1 MSNRDLKHITISG
14 VDYSRYLPF
23 PFEETLTL
31 DESLS
36 TSSVRLVNTRIKAPF
51 KPFSRVRLGIGS
63 SARWYILSDDIVTEH
78 RGTGLYTHD
87 IGLVEQTKETERIST
102 GGKAFTNPLVR
113 DYTDGQTIAKY
124 IILRKTEPVAESVY
138 EPIADPYDN
147 YSRSFLDNTYVSP
160 IRWKSNFAIY
170 PLKEATGI
178 NVDTTKKITYKV
190 YHNPVNTPFV
200 IRELTGGNEGLISL
214 EMRDG
219 TQLIAQDTVLPTD
232 KIIIKSDTY
241 GKGIYT
247 ILYGAFDDTDSLQS
261 HNDYL
266 YIELYAVDNAAT
278 RDPYT
283 IDQVIYQRLRT
294 AETLRRGDYPR
305 YRLVYQGDQQSR
317 FQAPAPEMH
326 FPNGRTLWEDLQEI
340 GKVIHA
346 IPRVEDDRLYFD
358 DLGGTEYADMSKGK
372 PYGGESLY
380 SIADYTAAL
389 ESYANNLVN
398 LDDEAEGSLTEPFNG
413 GFVSLRAN
421 VEEVRIGEE
430 TGLFRVS
437 NPIEKPIK
445 VTVRFNG
452 KEGDITPYL
461 FDKSEYDLL
470 SSFAGQYPTS
480 KTYALYYTRGGNTI
494 EGLWYK
500 AQDSAL
506 DIINALE
513 SYAIVN
519 IMRAVFNEPL
529 IVLDPKDYPDITVSV
544 TYVPLVNARVRNYRP
559 DFDGEFPSV
568 LTHNQSANKLSSSQF
583 GENLRGQLAMLGT
596 TSDSKM
602 YIYSSADDIPKV
614 GTLYDKD
621 NYISS
626 IIARHYHGFT
636 LAQIQ
641 LSTGYNQ
648 LGARVEINNAIRQ
661 FEIPEAEDR
670 YILYEEFCQLGS
682 KQTDDGDLALTE
694 SMKESI
700 YRVFD
705 GASSYADGMD
715 VSLAVVNTY
724 DDDMTRL
731 TAEDIA
737 LPVVSLSLGNSLYF
751 GFRFLDNFS
760 AGTSSTGNASQIGG
774 KFYREQ
780 AHIPYGDP
788 WYSEATY
795 MTMSLWTG
803 ADNTT
808 LETAHNL
815 PLAGDIAK
823 GVQMVDIPASSA
835 LVVYK
840 DSADALCLTYQIH
853 FVTDEGYIIGDGLA
867 HACAAVR
874 TAPVTDPPKVYF
886 FPHRINQLTGTVD
899 TSTAVASSTV
909 VCSRESRWVH
919 AVSTPSVAYQSWAII
934 KGGRFVVGKNDAK
947 FNGFYLSFRRSLL

>member
-23 PFEETLTL
+23 PLEETLTL

-36 TSSVRLVNTRIKAPF
+36 TAQSVRLVNTRIKVPF

-63 SARWYILSDDIVTEH
+63 SARWYIVSDDRVTEH
-78 RGTGLYTHD
+78 HGTGLYTHD

-113 DYTDGQTIAKY
+113 DYSDGKTPATLVSYSSAGGTKYMFSETYTAKEVFSPVLTGNFTLSLTDFLFGFDEG
-124 IILRKTEPVAESVY
+124 IIEGDQASVSVY
-138 EPIADPYDN
+138 YDK
-147 YSRSFLDNTYVSP
+147 VSP
-160 IRWKSNFAIY
+160 IILEKVDGLWDKKTFSFDEQKLIY
-170 PLKEATGI
+170 GGAYD
-178 NVDTTKKITYKV
+178 VD
-190 YHNPVNTPFV
+190 
-200 IRELTGGNEGLISL
+200 
-214 EMRDG
+214 
-219 TQLIAQDTVLPTD
+219 D
-232 KIIIKSDTY
+232 KIQYNFQNPGLYVISVEFGSY
-241 GKGIYT
+241 VPFRGLLVQIYV
-247 ILYGAFDDTDSLQS
+247 ADQPVS
-261 HNDYL
+261 
-266 YIELYAVDNAAT
+266 

-283 IDQVIYQRLRT
+283 IDQIIYQRLRT

-358 DLGGTEYADMSKGK
+358 DLGGTEYADMRKGK

-413 GFVSLRAN
+413 GFVSLRTN
-421 VEEVRIGEE
+421 VEDVRIGEE
-430 TGLFRVS
+430 TGIFRVS
-437 NPIEKPIK
+437 QPMEKPIK

-461 FDKSEYDLL
+461 FEKREYDFLD
-470 SSFAGQYPTS
+470 SFKGQYPTS

-500 AQDSAL
+500 AQDSASN
-506 DIINALE
+506 IINALE

-568 LTHNQSANKLSSSQF
+568 LPHNQSANKLSSRQF

-602 YIYSSADDIPKV
+602 YIYASAEDLPKV

-705 GASSYADGMD
+705 GAASYTNGMD

-724 DDDMTRL
+724 DQHMTRL

-760 AGTSSTGNASQIGG
+760 AGTSATGNASQIGG

-780 AHIPYGDP
+780 AHIPYGDT
-788 WYSEATY
+788 WYSEAAY

-803 ADNTT
+803 ADNKT
-808 LETAHNL
+808 LDTAHDL
-815 PLAGDIAK
+815 PLAGDISK

-909 VCSRESRWVH
+909 VCSRDSRWVH
-919 AVSTPSVAYQSWAII
+919 GVSAPSVLYQSWAII

-947 FNGFYLSFRRSLL
+947 FNGFYLSFRRSL

>member
-1 MSNRDLKHITISG
+1 MSNRNLKHITISG
-14 VDYSRYLPF
+14 VDYSSYLPF

-63 SARWYILSDDIVTEH
+63 SARWYIVSDDRVTENH
-78 RGTGLYTHD
+78 GTGLYTHD

-113 DYTDGQTIAKY
+113 DYSDGASPATVYWYDYVDSTGTKFQIKKEIASSSLTSPILTGTRVFNPKSFFEGTDETILDEST
-124 IILRKTEPVAESVY
+124 IRVSVY
-138 EPIADPYDN
+138 
-147 YSRSFLDNTYVSP
+147 RSDSNVIEYISNNVFLIDESKKIFSNNILWGNSIQYNFSNAGIYVVRMEISLASGEFNRLVQFYVS
-160 IRWKSNFAIY
+160 
-170 PLKEATGI
+170 
-178 NVDTTKKITYKV
+178 TKMVAKT
-190 YHNPVNTPFV
+190 
-200 IRELTGGNEGLISL
+200 
-214 EMRDG
+214 
-219 TQLIAQDTVLPTD
+219 
-232 KIIIKSDTY
+232 
-241 GKGIYT
+241 
-247 ILYGAFDDTDSLQS
+247 
-261 HNDYL
+261 
-266 YIELYAVDNAAT
+266 
-278 RDPYT
+278 PYT

-413 GFVSLRAN
+413 GFLSLRAN

-437 NPIEKPIK
+437 LPMEKPIK

-452 KEGDITPYL
+452 KEEDITPYL
-461 FDKSEYDLL
+461 FEKSEYDLL

-494 EGLWYK
+494 DGLWYK

-559 DFDGEFPSV
+559 DFDGAFPSV
-568 LTHNQSANKLSSSQF
+568 LPHNQSANKLSSRQF

-602 YIYSSADDIPKV
+602 YIYASAEDLPKV

-626 IIARHYHGFT
+626 IIARHYYGFT

-682 KQTDDGDLALTE
+682 KQTDDGYLALTE

-705 GASSYADGMD
+705 GAASYTDGMD

-760 AGTSSTGNASQIGG
+760 AGTSATGNASQIDG

-803 ADNTT
+803 ADNKT
-808 LETAHNL
+808 LDTAHNL

-823 GVQMVDIPASSA
+823 GVQMVDIPTSSA

-853 FVTDEGYIIGDGLA
+853 FVTDDGYIIGDGLA

-874 TAPVTDPPKVYF
+874 TAPVTDTTKVYF

>member
-23 PFEETLTL
+23 PLEETLTL

-36 TSSVRLVNTRIKAPF
+36 TAQSVRLVNTRIKSPF

-63 SARWYILSDDIVTEH
+63 SARWYIISDDRVTEH
-78 RGTGLYTHD
+78 HGTGLYTHD

-102 GGKAFTNPLVR
+102 GGKAFTNPIVR
-113 DYTDGQTIAKY
+113 DYSDGASPATVYWYDYVDSTGTKFQINKEIASSSLNSPILTGTRVFNPKSFFEGTDESLLDESTI
-124 IILRKTEPVAESVY
+124 RVSVY
-138 EPIADPYDN
+138 RSDSNVIKYLSNNVFLIDESKKIFSNNILWGNSIQYDFSDAGIYVVRMEISLASGEFN
-147 YSRSFLDNTYVSP
+147 RLVQFYVS
-160 IRWKSNFAIY
+160 
-170 PLKEATGI
+170 
-178 NVDTTKKITYKV
+178 TK
-190 YHNPVNTPFV
+190 
-200 IRELTGGNEGLISL
+200 R
-214 EMRDG
+214 
-219 TQLIAQDTVLPTD
+219 
-232 KIIIKSDTY
+232 
-241 GKGIYT
+241 
-247 ILYGAFDDTDSLQS
+247 
-261 HNDYL
+261 
-266 YIELYAVDNAAT
+266 AAKT
-278 RDPYT
+278 PYT

-305 YRLVYQGDQQSR
+305 YLLVYQGDQQSR
-317 FQAPAPEMH
+317 FQKPAPEMH

-421 VEEVRIGEE
+421 VEEVRIGED

-437 NPIEKPIK
+437 LPMEKPIK

-461 FDKSEYDLL
+461 FEKSEYDLL

-529 IVLDPKDYPDITVSV
+529 IVLDPNDYPDITVSV

-559 DFDGEFPSV
+559 DFDGAFPSV
-568 LTHNQSANKLSSSQF
+568 LPHNQSANKLSSRQF

-602 YIYSSADDIPKV
+602 YIYASADDLPKV

-661 FEIPEAEDR
+661 FEIPEAEAR
-670 YILYEEFCQLGS
+670 YILYEEFCQIGS

-705 GASSYADGMD
+705 GAATYTDGMD

-760 AGTSSTGNASQIGG
+760 AGTSATGNASQIGG

-780 AHIPYGDP
+780 AHIPYGDL

-803 ADNTT
+803 ADNKT
-808 LETAHNL
+808 LDTAHNL

-909 VCSRESRWVH
+909 VCSRDSRWVH
-919 AVSTPSVAYQSWAII
+919 AVSAPTVPYQSWAII
-934 KGGRFVVGKNDAK
+934 KGGRFVVGQNDAK
-947 FNGFYLSFRRSLL
+947 FKGFYISFRRQL

>member
-14 VDYSRYLPF
+14 IDYSRYLPF
-23 PFEETLTL
+23 PLEETLTL
-31 DESLS
+31 DESLA

-63 SARWYILSDDIVTEH
+63 SARWYILSDDRVTEH
-78 RGTGLYTHD
+78 HGTGLYTHD

-113 DYTDGQTIAKY
+113 DYEEVQALASAITYEFFTIRDGVEENL
-124 IILRKTEPVAESVY
+124 ILTRNTYTAESFLT
-138 EPIADPYDN
+138 PI
-147 YSRSFLDNTYVSP
+147 VSE
-160 IRWKSNFAIY
+160 N
-170 PLKEATGI
+170 
-178 NVDTTKKITYKV
+178 
-190 YHNPVNTPFV
+190 
-200 IRELTGGNEGLISL
+200 
-214 EMRDG
+214 
-219 TQLIAQDTVLPTD
+219 
-232 KIIIKSDTY
+232 
-241 GKGIYT
+241 
-247 ILYGAFDDTDSLQS
+247 
-261 HNDYL
+261 
-266 YIELYAVDNAAT
+266 IELYKDTFGMLDGSQPSEIKVRIVFNGGRSPVVYDGDGFYVDKSKIVYEKTFTASAVGGVMASYQVAENQKYGTYGIMYEITFEDDTVRNVYFEIT
-278 RDPYT
+278 LVKEKISRDPYT

-437 NPIEKPIK
+437 HPMEKPIK

-461 FDKSEYDLL
+461 FEKSEYDLL

-506 DIINALE
+506 DIINAME

-529 IVLDPKDYPDITVSV
+529 IVLDPKDYPNITVSV

-568 LTHNQSANKLSSSQF
+568 LPHNQSANKLSSRQF

-602 YIYSSADDIPKV
+602 YIYASAEDLPKV

-670 YILYEEFCQLGS
+670 YILYEEFCQIGS

-694 SMKESI
+694 NMKESI

-705 GASSYADGMD
+705 GAASHTDGMD
-715 VSLAVVNTY
+715 ISLAVVNTY

-760 AGTSSTGNASQIGG
+760 AGTSATGNASLIGG

-780 AHIPYGDP
+780 AHIPYGDL

-803 ADNTT
+803 ADNKT
-808 LETAHNL
+808 LDMAHNL

-823 GVQMVDIPASSA
+823 GVQMADIPASSA

-909 VCSRESRWVH
+909 VCSRDSRWVH
-919 AVSTPSVAYQSWAII
+919 AISSPSVPYNSWAII

-947 FNGFYLSFRRSLL
+947 FKGFYLSFRRKL

>member
-31 DESLS
+31 DESLA
-36 TSSVRLVNTRIKAPF
+36 TSSVRLVNTRIKSPF
-51 KPFSRVRLGIGS
+51 KPFSRVRIGIGS
-63 SARWYILSDDIVTEH
+63 SARWYILSDDRVTEH
-78 RGTGLYTHD
+78 HGTGLYTHD

-113 DYTDGQTIAKY
+113 DYSDGASPATVYWYDYVDSSGTKFQIKKEIASSSLNSPILTGTKVFNPKSFFEGTDETLLDKSTI
-124 IILRKTEPVAESVY
+124 RVSVY
-138 EPIADPYDN
+138 
-147 YSRSFLDNTYVSP
+147 RSDSNVIEYISNNVFLIDES
-160 IRWKSNFAIY
+160 
-170 PLKEATGI
+170 
-178 NVDTTKKITYKV
+178 KKIFS
-190 YHNPVNTPFV
+190 NN
-200 IRELTGGNEGLISL
+200 ILWGNSIQYDFSDAGIYVVRMEISL
-214 EMRDG
+214 ASGEFNRLV
-219 TQLIAQDTVLPTD
+219 Q
-232 KIIIKSDTY
+232 
-241 GKGIYT
+241 
-247 ILYGAFDDTDSLQS
+247 F
-261 HNDYL
+261 
-266 YIELYAVDNAAT
+266 YASTKRVVKT
-278 RDPYT
+278 PYT

-305 YRLVYQGDQQSR
+305 YLLVYQGDQQSR
-317 FQAPAPEMH
+317 FQKPAPEMH

-413 GFVSLRAN
+413 GFVSLRTN
-421 VEEVRIGEE
+421 VEDVRIGED
-430 TGLFRVS
+430 TGIFRVS
-437 NPIEKPIK
+437 QPMEKPIK
-445 VTVRFNG
+445 VTIRFNG
-452 KEGDITPYL
+452 KDGDITPYL
-461 FDKSEYDLL
+461 FEKREYDFLD
-470 SSFAGQYPTS
+470 SFKGQYPAS

-500 AQDSAL
+500 AQDSAS
-506 DIINALE
+506 DIINAME

-529 IVLDPKDYPDITVSV
+529 IVLNPKDYPNITVSV

-568 LTHNQSANKLSSSQF
+568 LPHNQSANKLSSRQF

-602 YIYSSADDIPKV
+602 YIYASAEDLPKV

-636 LAQIQ
+636 LAQIR

-648 LGARVEINNAIRQ
+648 LGERVDINNAIRQ

-670 YILYEEFCQLGS
+670 YILYEEFCQIGS

-694 SMKESI
+694 NMKESI

-705 GASSYADGMD
+705 GAAIYTDGMD

-760 AGTSSTGNASQIGG
+760 AGTSATGNASLIGG

-803 ADNTT
+803 ADNKS
-808 LETAHNL
+808 LNTAHNL
-815 PLAGDIAK
+815 PLVGGIAK

-874 TAPVTDPPKVYF
+874 TAPVTDQPKVYF

-919 AVSTPSVAYQSWAII
+919 GVSAPTVPYQSWAII

-947 FNGFYLSFRRSLL
+947 FKGFYLSFRRKL